1 MSSRRFA
8 AEVTS
13 FLADLTKKVEWVGGG
28 GGFPLKVIQERKL
41 LRIHWRKLVEPR
53 YSCSNLP
60 VSMWGTR
67 VSIYQ
72 SGINEKTIVTCS
84 VRNVSSNHNIHI
96 GENLPFK
103 QYYAPVYTLYKSKRC
118 VFTHPG
124 TDTELSFN
132 VFIAHV
138 DRHCF
143 PHLAAQTSPLLP
155 LVNQTVS

>member
-1 MSSRRFA
+1 M
-8 AEVTS
+8 
-13 FLADLTKKVEWVGGG
+13 
-28 GGFPLKVIQERKL
+28 
-41 LRIHWRKLVEPR
+41 
-53 YSCSNLP
+53 
-60 VSMWGTR
+60 
-67 VSIYQ
+67 SIYQ

-138 DRHCF
+138 DRHSF
-143 PHLAAQTSPLLP
+143 PSSSRTNITSLTITSCKPNGLINTNTTLPIPSHSLPSISTLTKCVARSYVCAYLSDLTAKQTF
-155 LVNQTVS
+155 VN